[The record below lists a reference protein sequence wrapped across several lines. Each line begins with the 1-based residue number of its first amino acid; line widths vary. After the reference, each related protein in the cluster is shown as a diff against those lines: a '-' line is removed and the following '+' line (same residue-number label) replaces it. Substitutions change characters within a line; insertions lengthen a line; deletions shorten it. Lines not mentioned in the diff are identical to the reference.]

1 VLSPSHTLLITSADK
16 ERERKNK
23 DKGGKKKKAR
33 CEPETVGSKNCRTDR
48 PSVLLFFC
56 PLFFCPLFFSALCLC
71 FFFVCWLLSRCLT
84 SFFCLSDAGNEPGQS
99 LCAGSHSEAGRPCGA
114 ALLLRTAQVGR
125 RKRRCD
131 RCAKRLWDGKKMV
144 AAVEIMVA
152 RVEKKDGWKTPR
164 SATKQR
170 N

>member
-56 PLFFCPLFFSALCLC
+56 PLFFVLC
-71 FFFVCWLLSRCLT
+71 FSLLCVFAFFL
-84 SFFCLSDAGNEPGQS
+84 FAG
-99 LCAGSHSEAGRPCGA
+99 CCR
-114 ALLLRTAQVGR
+114 
-125 RKRRCD
+125 
-131 RCAKRLWDGKKMV
+131 V
-144 AAVEIMVA
+144 A
-152 RVEKKDGWKTPR
+152 
-164 SATKQR
+164 
-170 N
+170 